1 MQEEPSNIKSHAA
14 AVYSSSDDSDSTDEG
29 VVSNGSCARLQSM
42 IKSKEAVKLF
52 ELDSKVGLTGQLC
65 HWSFP
70 CLFDEDSTRFYVW
83 LGDVTIDKFTKSIF
97 LNLVAFAEKTGAS
110 KMILIQN
117 RDHCQKDEFRKLFT
131 VLDAHRVGKSG
142 MTKMLNEQKL
152 QEYIENFAL
161 YMIDLI

>member
-29 VVSNGSCARLQSM
+29 VVSNGNPNISSLIHSSGSCARLQSM

-110 KMILIQN
+110 KMILIKN
-117 RDHCQKDEFRKLFT
+117 RDHC
-131 VLDAHRVGKSG
+131 
-142 MTKMLNEQKL
+142 
-152 QEYIENFAL
+152 
-161 YMIDLI
+161 